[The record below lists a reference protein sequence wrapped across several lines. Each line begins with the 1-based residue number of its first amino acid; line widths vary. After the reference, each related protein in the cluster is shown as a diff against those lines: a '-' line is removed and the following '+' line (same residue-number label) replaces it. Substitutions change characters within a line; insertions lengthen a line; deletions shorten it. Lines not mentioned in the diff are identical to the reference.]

1 MRLIKKGNQ
10 IDWKSGANDVVIA
23 NALETCGTMRGFAK
37 LMGIT
42 LNCAS
47 GGLNRYYEH
56 LLPKIRQRGK
66 YSMPELLAAIKSS
79 DSIAEVSEKINI
91 SRSSGWQAVNENY
104 PQHLDRLVNR
114 VKVTDASIRA
124 VIKSEGSS
132 KTVAKLLGVSIG
144 HVKYIRN
151 KARQLGIKD
160 TNNLKFW
167 SVK

>member
-1 MRLIKKGNQ
+1 MRLIKKGNK

-91 SRSSGWQAVNENY
+91 SRSSGWHAVNENY
-104 PQHLDRLVNR
+104 PQHLERLLNR
-114 VKVTDASIRA
+114 VKATDESIKA
-124 VIKSEGSS
+124 VIEAKGGNSE
-132 KTVAKLLGVSIG
+132 VARQFGVSVR
-144 HVKYIRN
+144 HVEWVRN
-151 KARQLGIKD
+151 KARRLGVKD
-160 TNNLKFW
+160 TNNLKFGA
-167 SVK
+167 